1 MSPEQSAA
9 EKELATRTRRSL
21 LAMGGGI
28 LAAAVGAGWLASG
41 QYNPGDIPPNFRRV
55 FGANEKLVRSSLYSN
70 NKLAPTFPASAI
82 GKLKVN
88 GEEGLEYELEPEE
101 WRLEVKPYG
110 SSGVTS
116 KLVMADVKSLP
127 RHEEIIEFK
136 CVEGWSTVTK
146 FAGARFSDFT
156 AKFCPGSEKAANV
169 GMRTPDEVYYVS
181 VDMPSAL
188 HPQSLLAW
196 EMNDQPLTH
205 GHGAPLRLV
214 TPVKYGIKNIKRI
227 GRIEYTDTRP
237 ADYWAERGYDWY
249 SGL

>member
-9 EKELATRTRRSL
+9 EKELAKRTRRSL

-41 QYNPGDIPPNFRRV
+41 NYNEGDIPPNFRRV

-188 HPQSLLAW
+188 HPQTLLAW

-227 GRIEYTDTRP
+227 GLIEYTDTRP